1 MLTAEALLAASSKA
15 RAAETWPGI
24 IDLDAAQSDPRNPFW
39 DRFRPDGL
47 GPVETLHRC
56 RRTGDWTAFWNRI
69 DSAGRITLYL
79 GGSARDAD
87 VAPANM
93 EARAV
98 LRDPPAVWTFTSP
111 DDAVEAVFT
120 AIVAGRLDSDEPDIM
135 KKTEHG
141 MIFYWCAKPI

>member
-24 IDLDAAQSDPRNPFW
+24 VDLDVAQSDPRSPFW
-39 DRFRPDGL
+39 DRFRPEEL
-47 GPVETLHRC
+47 GPVETLRRC
-56 RRTGDWTAFWNRI
+56 RSSGDWTLFWSRI

-79 GGSARDAD
+79 GGSADDTGASMTNLKQD
-87 VAPANM
+87 PVPSAP
-93 EARAV
+93 
-98 LRDPPAVWTFTSP
+98 PKVWSFASP
-111 DDAVEAVFT
+111 DDAVEAVFR
-120 AIVAGRLDSDEPDIM
+120 AVVSGRLDSDEPDLM